1 MDFSSI
7 KALFQIRK
15 LATKQLRE
23 CGASSVDRALREEAL
38 TLLALLLQYLL
49 NTYLDSIVLSV

>member
-23 CGASSVDRALREEAL
+23 YGASSVDRTLREEAL

-49 NTYLDSIVLSV
+49 NTYLDSIVFSV